1 MKKKSL
7 NRLSAFFN
15 ILLVVLLLF
24 PNFVVSASV
33 FAVDTVFPSTNE
45 INKTKGWAQVNELN
59 KLPGSTKFELKS
71 TRSFRSCFEYRTD
84 GDTSQII
91 TENDGKNYNTL
102 VIDGLYPYECVN
114 NSTNELTISANEF
127 VEIRL
132 TFGAESD
139 ERFAWTR
146 FDVLPV
152 PVPPSV
158 PVLEYPVDNIAI
170 NDNTPLMQWSDSTDS
185 DGTISHYLYRVF
197 YNCTNMENIPGS
209 CSVFPNLTGLRLN
222 ESQYQAGTTNDNTYY
237 WQVRAVDNDG
247 NLSEW
252 SKLGAFTVDTTNPNT
267 TLVPPEGLTGN
278 TFAVSGEAEDNISL
292 NRVYVQLVHKQTS
305 QRYGGTTIYLSGT
318 KQDWSQTFD
327 ATKLGMP
334 EGDYAAHVAVVD
346 NAGNTSS
353 VGWSEYFQVDKTPP
367 VITISSPLNN
377 EVLRTPERKLKVFGS
392 ISDNI
397 ATNYIHIQI
406 VDSKGNS
413 RGVYTVH
420 GTKSEELLVELD
432 VKDLQDGE
440 YKIYYWGVDRVGNVS
455 ERPYITILL
464 DNTAPVAPT
473 GLYWYDVDNNKQI
486 NCGGYSNTHHVKEH
500 WGAIEGDNSFKHYEY
515 SSFNAP
521 NGSAGLVEKIFDTNF
536 FDSSWWEIPLEG
548 TYGFQVRSV
557 DSVGNKSGWALGD
570 TVGIGNAC
578 TITIDW
584 TAPVAPTLTSPS
596 NDSFVKGD
604 LLESKWEK
612 IDDAHNYI
620 YESYHDAE
628 AKNLRY
634 HQEYATNS
642 KSATNVSEST
652 FWWRVKAVDAA
663 GNASDWSELWKVTVD
678 NTPPKG
684 EIMGIRYEKADSTNF
699 ITNDKTPLL
708 YGTCSDNYG
717 VDKVEVVIGETTLT
731 STCNEGNW
739 TTELPELPDGDH
751 EITLKITDKAGNTTE
766 VKGDITIDSVAP
778 KATYTHYID
787 GEQFEGDAASVKHL
801 NQLSFTGVY
810 TDDNPSSRLKYDSYV
825 IFQAQDDGTF
835 KFSANGKKSYCS
847 WRTSPNLIDL
857 TTYDSENKI
866 PFTNCITTLPDGE
879 YYMAHQVYDNA
890 VRSDI
895 PSIFQFRDVLGLHFF
910 IKNTPTVT
918 ITTPYTE
925 VEQGTANFTV
935 SASAIDGNG
944 TLKYNWTGSNGFTSK
959 EDSFLFQPT
968 LAGTYIYTIKVTD
981 EDGDFDEKSVTI
993 TVKAPPASPET
1004 DTPDVL
1010 GTINTVNRVPST
1022 SNPRSSGILRASTQG
1037 TGTDEESL
1045 TTIQEE
1051 IDTSEVLAVE
1061 TVSCEVK
1068 KTVTGYIYVDKN
1080 KNNIKDGDE
1089 KAFENIKVK
1098 ISTKENG
1105 NEKIIEELKTDRNG
1119 EWKTTMCPGRYYVSI
1134 ESTDIPDGYKLDGEA
1149 IAEINV
1155 LENDSDA
1162 IEQVFLLLETKT
1174 FIQKYWWVFLLAT
1187 LLLAGIVVSRSR
1199 KENQH

>member
-7 NRLSAFFN
+7 KRLSAFFN
-15 ILLVVLLLF
+15 ISLVVLLLV
-24 PNFVVSASV
+24 PNFIVSASV

-71 TRSFRSCFEYRTD
+71 TRSFGSCFEYRTD

-158 PVLEYPVDNIAI
+158 PVLEYPIDGVAI
-170 NDNTPLMQWSDSTDS
+170 KDNTPLMQWSNSTDS

-473 GLYWYDVDNNKQI
+473 
-486 NCGGYSNTHHVKEH
+486 
-500 WGAIEGDNSFKHYEY
+500 
-515 SSFNAP
+515 
-521 NGSAGLVEKIFDTNF
+521 
-536 FDSSWWEIPLEG
+536 
-548 TYGFQVRSV
+548 
-557 DSVGNKSGWALGD
+557 
-570 TVGIGNAC
+570 
-578 TITIDW
+578 
-584 TAPVAPTLTSPS
+584 LTSPS

-604 LLESKWEK
+604 LLESKWKK

-751 EITLKITDKAGNTTE
+751 EITLKITDKAGNVTTIT
-766 VKGDITIDSVAP
+766 KDITIDSIAP
-778 KATYTHYID
+778 FAVYTHYIK
-787 GEQFEGDAASVKHL
+787 GELFHGDIAEVKSL
-801 NQLSFTGVY
+801 SDLSFTGVY
-810 TDDNPSSRLKYDSYV
+810 TDPDPSSGLKYDSYV
-825 IFQAQDDGTF
+825 IFQAQDNGSF
-835 KFSANGKKSYCS
+835 GFSANGKQSYCS
-847 WRTSPNLIDL
+847 WRTSPNLVDLSGSEYDL
-857 TTYDSENKI
+857 TDQI
-866 PFTNCITTLPDGE
+866 PFTNCIASLPDGE
-879 YYMAHQVYDNA
+879 YYMSHQVFDNA
-890 VRSDI
+890 VRNDI
-895 PSIFQFRDVLGLHFF
+895 PTISQFRDVLGLHFK
-910 IKNTPTVT
+910 INNTPVVT
-918 ITTPYTE
+918 IATPFTE
-925 VEQGTANFTV
+925 VVQGVSSFTV
-935 SASAIDGNG
+935 QAEAVDGNAPL
-944 TLKYNWTGSNGFTSK
+944 TYEWTASNGFTST
-959 EDSFLFQPT
+959 EDSFVFIP
-968 LAGTYIYTIKVTD
+968 AAIGVYTYTVKVTD
-981 EDGDFDEKSVTI
+981 ADGDIDQESVTI
-993 TVKAPPASPET
+993 TVKAPVVQPVL
-1004 DTPDVL
+1004 DTPAVL
-1010 GTINTVNRVPST
+1010 GTTTTTTPTPVVTRRPLVA
-1022 SNPRSSGILRASTQG
+1022 ASVFET
-1037 TGTDEESL
+1037 
-1045 TTIQEE
+1045 
-1051 IDTSEVLAVE
+1051 TSEVVE
-1061 TVSCEVK
+1061 EVPEILGEEDISCIVKPVSGHV
-1068 KTVTGYIYVDKN
+1068 YMDKN
-1080 KNNIKDGDE
+1080 EDNTWDQDDKSFSNIR
-1089 KAFENIKVK
+1089 IK
-1098 ISTKENG
+1098 ITIKENG
-1105 NEKIIEELKTDRNG
+1105 EEEIVKELITNEEG
-1119 EWKTTMCPGRYYVSI
+1119 EWKTTLCAGKYLVSI
-1134 ESTDIPDGYKLDGEA
+1134 DTTSIPENYKLNGDST
-1149 IAEINV
+1149 IQIDV
-1155 LENDSDA
+1155 LEGDTKGV
-1162 IEQVFLLLETKT
+1162 EQSFLLTESKT
-1174 FIQKYWWVFLLAT
+1174 FLQKYWWI
-1187 LLLAGIVVSRSR
+1187 LLLAILVVTSIVIAGSKKDEKQSS
-1199 KENQH
+1199 

>member
-15 ILLVVLLLF
+15 ISLVVLLLV
-24 PNFVVSASV
+24 PNFIVSASV

-45 INKTKGWAQVNELN
+45 INKTKVWSQVNILEE
-59 KLPGSTKFELKS
+59 LPGSTKFEVKNPRGFLA
-71 TRSFRSCFEYRTD
+71 CFEYRAD
-84 GDTSQII
+84 GDI
-91 TENDGKNYNTL
+91 TQKISDTNTNIE
-102 VIDGLYPYECVN
+102 VTDGLYPNVCV
-114 NSTNELTISANEF
+114 TNTVETITISANVY

-132 TFGAESD
+132 AFGGEKD
-139 ERFAWTR
+139 ERFPWTR

-473 GLYWYDVDNNKQI
+473 
-486 NCGGYSNTHHVKEH
+486 
-500 WGAIEGDNSFKHYEY
+500 
-515 SSFNAP
+515 
-521 NGSAGLVEKIFDTNF
+521 
-536 FDSSWWEIPLEG
+536 
-548 TYGFQVRSV
+548 
-557 DSVGNKSGWALGD
+557 
-570 TVGIGNAC
+570 
-578 TITIDW
+578 
-584 TAPVAPTLTSPS
+584 LTSPS

-751 EITLKITDKAGNTTE
+751 EITLKITDKAGNITE
-766 VKGDITIDSVAP
+766 VKEDITIDSVAP

-801 NQLSFTGVY
+801 SQLSFTGVY

>member
-7 NRLSAFFN
+7 KRLSAFFN
-15 ILLVVLLLF
+15 ISLVVLLLV
-24 PNFVVSASV
+24 PNFIVSASV
-33 FAVDTVFPSTNE
+33 FAVDIVFPSTNE

-71 TRSFRSCFEYRTD
+71 TRSFWSCFEYRTD

-114 NSTNELTISANEF
+114 NSTKELTISANEF

-377 EVLRTPERKLKVFGS
+377 EVLRTPESKLKVFGS

-464 DNTAPVAPT
+464 DN
-473 GLYWYDVDNNKQI
+473 
-486 NCGGYSNTHHVKEH
+486 
-500 WGAIEGDNSFKHYEY
+500 
-515 SSFNAP
+515 
-521 NGSAGLVEKIFDTNF
+521 
-536 FDSSWWEIPLEG
+536 
-548 TYGFQVRSV
+548 
-557 DSVGNKSGWALGD
+557 
-570 TVGIGNAC
+570 
-578 TITIDW
+578 

-751 EITLKITDKAGNTTE
+751 EITLKITDKAGNITE
-766 VKGDITIDSVAP
+766 VKEDITIDSVAP

-801 NQLSFTGVY
+801 SQLSFTGVY

>member
-7 NRLSAFFN
+7 KRLSAFFN
-15 ILLVVLLLF
+15 ISLVVLLLV
-24 PNFVVSASV
+24 PNFIVSASV

-45 INKTKGWAQVNELN
+45 INKTKVWSQVNILEE
-59 KLPGSTKFELKS
+59 LPGSTKFEVKNPRGFLA
-71 TRSFRSCFEYRTD
+71 CFEYRTD
-84 GDTSQII
+84 GDI
-91 TENDGKNYNTL
+91 TQKISDTNTNIE
-102 VIDGLYPYECVN
+102 VTDGLYPNVCV
-114 NSTNELTISANEF
+114 TNTVETITISANVY

-132 TFGAESD
+132 AFGGEKD
-139 ERFAWTR
+139 ERFTWTR

-158 PVLEYPVDNIAI
+158 PVLEYSVDNIAI

-377 EVLRTPERKLKVFGS
+377 EVLRTPESKLKVFGS

-464 DNTAPVAPT
+464 DN
-473 GLYWYDVDNNKQI
+473 
-486 NCGGYSNTHHVKEH
+486 
-500 WGAIEGDNSFKHYEY
+500 
-515 SSFNAP
+515 
-521 NGSAGLVEKIFDTNF
+521 
-536 FDSSWWEIPLEG
+536 
-548 TYGFQVRSV
+548 
-557 DSVGNKSGWALGD
+557 
-570 TVGIGNAC
+570 
-578 TITIDW
+578 

-751 EITLKITDKAGNTTE
+751 GITLKITDKAGNITE
-766 VKGDITIDSVAP
+766 VKEDITIDSVAP

-801 NQLSFTGVY
+801 SQLSFTGVY

>member
-7 NRLSAFFN
+7 KRLSAFFN
-15 ILLVVLLLF
+15 ISLVVLLLV
-24 PNFVVSASV
+24 PNFIVSASV

-45 INKTKGWAQVNELN
+45 INKTKVWSQVNILEE
-59 KLPGSTKFELKS
+59 LPGSTKFEVKNPRGFLA
-71 TRSFRSCFEYRTD
+71 CFEYRTD
-84 GDTSQII
+84 GDI
-91 TENDGKNYNTL
+91 TQKISDTNTNIE
-102 VIDGLYPYECVN
+102 VTDGLYPNVCV
-114 NSTNELTISANEF
+114 TNTVETITISANVY

-132 TFGAESD
+132 AFGGEKD
-139 ERFAWTR
+139 ERFTWTR

-377 EVLRTPERKLKVFGS
+377 EVLRTPESKLKVFGS

-464 DNTAPVAPT
+464 DN
-473 GLYWYDVDNNKQI
+473 
-486 NCGGYSNTHHVKEH
+486 
-500 WGAIEGDNSFKHYEY
+500 
-515 SSFNAP
+515 
-521 NGSAGLVEKIFDTNF
+521 
-536 FDSSWWEIPLEG
+536 
-548 TYGFQVRSV
+548 
-557 DSVGNKSGWALGD
+557 
-570 TVGIGNAC
+570 
-578 TITIDW
+578 

-751 EITLKITDKAGNTTE
+751 GITLKITDKAGNITE
-766 VKGDITIDSVAP
+766 VKEDITIDSVAP

-801 NQLSFTGVY
+801 SQLSFTGVY

>member
-24 PNFVVSASV
+24 PNFVITANV
-33 FAVDTVFPSTNE
+33 FAKESVSPLPMPILESP
-45 INKTKGWAQVNELN
+45 INRVII
-59 KLPGSTKFELKS
+59 KS
-71 TRSFRSCFEYRTD
+71 
-84 GDTSQII
+84 
-91 TENDGKNYNTL
+91 
-102 VIDGLYPYECVN
+102 
-114 NSTNELTISANEF
+114 
-127 VEIRL
+127 
-132 TFGAESD
+132 
-139 ERFAWTR
+139 
-146 FDVLPV
+146 
-152 PVPPSV
+152 
-158 PVLEYPVDNIAI
+158 
-170 NDNTPLMQWSDSTDS
+170 NTPLMQWADVTLTDGKTV
-185 DGTISHYLYRVF
+185 DHYNYEYY
-197 YNCTNMENIPGS
+197 YNCTSSDNFS
-209 CSVFPNLTGLRLN
+209 TCSKDSTSANV
-222 ESQYQAGTTNDNTYY
+222 SQYQAGKTSDGLGF
-237 WQVRAVDNDG
+237 WRVQVVDNNG
-247 NLSEW
+247 NVSEW

-367 VITISSPLNN
+367 VITISSPLKN

-604 LLESKWEK
+604 LLESKWVK

-751 EITLKITDKAGNTTE
+751 EITLKITDKAGNVTTIT
-766 VKGDITIDSVAP
+766 KDITIDSIAP
-778 KATYTHYID
+778 FAVYTHYIK
-787 GEQFEGDAASVKHL
+787 GELFEGEIAEVKSL
-801 NQLSFTGVY
+801 SDLSFTGEY
-810 TDDNPSSRLKYDSYV
+810 KDPNPSSELKYDSFV
-825 IFQAQDDGTF
+825 IFQAQDDGSF
-835 KFSANGKKSYCS
+835 RFAQNGKQSYCS
-847 WRTSPNLIDL
+847 WRTAPNLVDL
-857 TTYDSENKI
+857 SGTTYNLTDQI
-866 PFTNCITTLPDGE
+866 PFTNCIATLPDGE
-879 YYMAHQVYDNA
+879 YYMSHQVFDNA
-890 VRSDI
+890 VRNDI
-895 PSIFQFRDVLGLHFF
+895 PTISQFRDVLGLHFV
-910 IKNTPTVT
+910 INNTPVVT
-918 ITTPYTE
+918 ITTPFTE
-925 VEQGTANFTV
+925 VLQGTGSFTV
-935 SASAIDGNG
+935 EANAVDGNAP
-944 TLKYNWTGSNGFTSK
+944 LQYEWTGSNGFTSTEK
-959 EDSFLFQPT
+959 SFTFMPALV
-968 LAGTYIYTIKVTD
+968 GVYTYTVKVTD
-981 EDGDFDEKSVTI
+981 ADGDMDQKSVTI
-993 TVKAPPASPET
+993 TVKAPTIEQPQDIQA
-1004 DTPDVL
+1004 VL
-1010 GTINTVNRVPST
+1010 GTTNTTMTPVVTRRPLSA
-1022 SNPRSSGILRASTQG
+1022 ASVF
-1037 TGTDEESL
+1037 E
-1045 TTIQEE
+1045 TTPEVVEEE
-1051 IDTSEVLAVE
+1051 ISVLPEILGEEDISCVAKAVSGH
-1061 TVSCEVK
+1061 V
-1068 KTVTGYIYVDKN
+1068 YLDKN
-1080 KNNIKDGDE
+1080 ENNAWDKDDKAFSNIKINITTKDENDE
-1089 KAFENIKVK
+1089 KIVEEF
-1098 ISTKENG
+1098 TT
-1105 NEKIIEELKTDRNG
+1105 NEEG
-1119 EWKTTMCPGRYYVSI
+1119 EWKTTLCAGKYLVSI
-1134 ESTDIPDGYKLDGEA
+1134 DTTSIPENYKLNGDST
-1149 IAEINV
+1149 IQIDV
-1155 LENDSDA
+1155 LEGDTKGV
-1162 IEQVFLLLETKT
+1162 EQSFLLTESKT
-1174 FIQKYWWVFLLAT
+1174 FLQKYWWIILLAI
-1187 LLLAGIVVSRSR
+1187 LLVTGIVIASSK
-1199 KENQH
+1199 KEEQQYS